1 MASDD
6 VSEKCGMR
14 GAEAWQDYADAAAS
28 EVVGAIVALDINLPV
43 NTNEEESI
51 NTSHVRRSM
60 EEKIFL
66 EMFGN
71 TRGPHRRA

>member
-1 MASDD
+1 MARRCRCRSFR
-6 VSEKCGMR
+6 SR
-14 GAEAWQDYADAAAS
+14 
-28 EVVGAIVALDINLPV
+28 GAIVALDINLPV

-66 EMFGN
+66 EVFGN